1 MAGKK
6 KYYVVWNGVN
16 PGIYDNWN
24 ECKVQITNFPNA
36 KYKSF
41 ESYDDANVAFN
52 QGYEEY
58 YKAHPVQKKE
68 PRFISSNDEQPV
80 WQSISVDAACNM
92 MTKVMEYQG
101 VDTSTKRVIFHVGPF
116 PAASNNIG
124 EFLAI
129 VHALAMLK
137 KLGSNLPIYSDSM
150 TAITWVRNKKYK
162 TTVLPTEE
170 NAQLFDMLNRAEK
183 WLHENTFSNPIIKWN
198 TPLWGEIPADFGRK

>member
-6 KYYVVWNGVN
+6 KYYVVWSGLN
-16 PGIYDNWN
+16 PGIYDSWN
-24 ECKVQITNFPNA
+24 ECKMQIINFPNA

-41 ESYDDANVAFN
+41 EAFDDAEVAYN
-52 QGYEEY
+52 QGYDAY
-58 YKAHPVQKKE
+58 YKSHPVQKKATK
-68 PRFISSNDEQPV
+68 FISSEDEQPV

-92 MTKVMEYQG
+92 VTKVMEYQG
-101 VDTSTKRVIFHVGPF
+101 VDTTTKRVIFRCGPF
-116 PAASNNIG
+116 LGASNNIG

-150 TAITWVRNKKYK
+150 TAIAWVRNKKYK
-162 TTVLPTEE
+162 TAVLPTEE
-170 NAQLFDMLNRAEK
+170 NAPLFDLLNRAEK
-183 WLHENTFSNPIIKWN
+183 WLHENSFSNPIIKWN